1 MIVTEEAIAKGIR
14 RIVAVTGPEADRA
27 VERAGRLAD
36 SILKLK
42 EEIEAEETKKD
53 RTVQKSLV
61 KELVILSDV
70 NTFDC
75 TAKAY
80 GFIGIALTKAV
91 QTKILRTKNTLLKCI
106 FYDFTIL
113 N

>member
-1 MIVTEEAIAKGIR
+1 MFVQSENDNSSFRHLLKTGDVGKFVIVTEEAIAKGIR

-70 NTFDC
+70 NTFRC
-75 TAKAY
+75 
-80 GFIGIALTKAV
+80 
-91 QTKILRTKNTLLKCI
+91 TLL
-106 FYDFTIL
+106 
-113 N
+113 